1 MIRNVTINS
10 QLSYLNIIFQ
20 YYQGNLISGGNDIT
34 VEFDWIHDNEKR
46 TRLLEKISSFSNNVT
61 HH

>member
-34 VEFDWIHDNEKR
+34 VEFDWIHENEKEHVC
-46 TRLLEKISSFSNNVT
+46 LKK
-61 HH
+61 

>member
-10 QLSYLNIIFQ
+10 QLSYCNIIFQ

-46 TRLLEKISSFSNNVT
+46 TRLLEKISSCANNVT